1 MRNRLSAF
9 ALGLLLIPSLA
20 SAQQQESTDNL
31 IVHGTINV
39 ALGNKNGIVV
49 LTDSKLTSDGHPLS
63 EPGQKLF
70 KLDDRTVCSI
80 AGLVSASGSI
90 PDLNLSASAIIREYA
105 KQSALQHPQSI
116 AEKLRALTALFDLH
130 LSAISNLQD
139 STGKPIRV
147 DDYRV
152 QIIVAGYDIDGRAK
166 IGKVSVVTRKM
177 ANGSLIS
184 ENDDPSVDVVEQTLV
199 TRLNGMPD
207 VASNLLLHP
216 ESHPDDP
223 TLNRY
228 AIQLHQDG
236 GASLTVEQLVE
247 LAKRLAFYT
256 AAAHPEVG
264 GPNQIAIFRNSE
276 AVRVE
281 QQAFPN
287 PPKSTIEFSL
297 IVGSKLSATA
307 FTLSIVPLRL
317 TPGAHGVF
325 IKNEWDNA
333 TQELDGNYFI
343 GNTFAGA
350 ALVYHGG
357 DVNFGPSNHVI
368 DSMLFV
374 GPLVDP
380 MGATLQRLV
389 KSFQWS
395 RIQWYTPT
403 QNFY

>member
-1 MRNRLSAF
+1 M
-9 ALGLLLIPSLA
+9 
-20 SAQQQESTDNL
+20 
-31 IVHGTINV
+31 
-39 ALGNKNGIVV
+39 
-49 LTDSKLTSDGHPLS
+49 LTSGGNQLPD
-63 EPGQKLF
+63 PGQKLF

-80 AGLVSASGSI
+80 AGIVSASAPI
-90 PDLNLSASAIIREYA
+90 PDLNLSASAIIQEYA
-105 KQSALQHPQSI
+105 KQSAAQQPQSI
-116 AEKLRALTALFDLH
+116 AERLRALTALFEIH
-130 LSAISNLQD
+130 LSAIANLQD
-139 STGKPIRV
+139 WTGKPIQI
-147 DDYRV
+147 DDYRI
-152 QIIVAGYDIDGRAK
+152 QIIVAGYDLDGRPK
-166 IGKVSVVTRKM
+166 IGKVSVGTRKLLG
-177 ANGSLIS
+177 GSLIS
-184 ENDDPSVDVVEQTLV
+184 ESDDPSVDVIEQTLV
-199 TRLNGMPD
+199 IRLNGMPD
-207 VASNLLLHP
+207 VASKLLLHP
-216 ESHPDDP
+216 ELHPDDS

-256 AAAHPEVG
+256 AAVHPEVG

-287 PPKSTIEFSL
+287 PPKSVIEFSL
-297 IVGSKLSATA
+297 SVGNKLSASV

-317 TPGAHGVF
+317 TPGTHGVF

-357 DVNFGPSNHVI
+357 DVNFGSSNHVI

-380 MGATLQRLV
+380 KGATLQRLV

-395 RIQWYTPT
+395 RIEWYTPT
-403 QNFY
+403 ANFY